1 MMGDEGRFCGGVL
14 RDAST
19 CDVCYFDPALMQWVA
34 RVRAAAK
41 DVCFEIPIRSCP
53 ECGTR
58 LGVTADGDPTRV
70 VMVPEGELERM
81 RLVAIHLRQQVQYL
95 SEQVRETAWK
105 TAKDILAEEPSQV
118 DFEEAPD
125 D

>member
-1 MMGDEGRFCGGVL
+1 MSEIAGGVRWL
-14 RDAST
+14 
-19 CDVCYFDPALMQWVA
+19 A

-41 DVCFEIPIRSCP
+41 NVCFEIPIRACP

-125 D
+125 E